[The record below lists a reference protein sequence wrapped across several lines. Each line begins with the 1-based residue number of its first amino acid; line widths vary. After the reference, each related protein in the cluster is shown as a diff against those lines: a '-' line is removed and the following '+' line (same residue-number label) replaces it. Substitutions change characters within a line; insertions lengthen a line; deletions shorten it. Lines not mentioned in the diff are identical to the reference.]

1 MGKRKNKTG
10 KDKTVKGKL
19 TREHPDWL
27 DNLVPPEFEDDDL
40 YRIILFFVIHSPCP
54 GQSARGISLSD
65 RGWKR
70 NPWYSPQYL
79 KNKLDKEIFGE
90 ENRYIKMVSDKETFK
105 NECKDKD
112 FDESFYEY
120 RNKQRFMFVRCS
132 QKGCNSEYMSLFYH
146 LRNSLAHGRLAMYS
160 AGDGDVV
167 FVLEDGREVSVD
179 GREAS
184 AGNFEVTSRMIVRKS
199 SLLRVVNLLERGPQ
213 ENDYTDDFV
222 KAITEGKSKKKDI
235 KEELEIDDEIYE
247 RYITKL
253 KIEGVIRYEKNRWK
267 INE

>member
-1 MGKRKNKTG
+1 MGKRKN
-10 KDKTVKGKL
+10 KTVKGKL

-27 DNLVPPEFEDDDL
+27 DIRVPPEFEDDDL

-54 GQSARGISLSD
+54 GQSARGISLSEH
-65 RGWKR
+65 GWKR

-146 LRNSLAHGRLAMYS
+146 LRNSLAHGRLAMYP
-160 AGDGDVV
+160 AEYGDVV
-167 FVLEDGREVSVD
+167 FVLEDGKEVS
-179 GREAS
+179 E
-184 AGNFEVTSRMIVRKS
+184 GNFEVTSRMIVKKS
-199 SLLRVVNLLERGPQ
+199 SLLRVTNLLEQGPR

-222 KAITEGKSKKKDI
+222 KAIAEGKGRRKDI